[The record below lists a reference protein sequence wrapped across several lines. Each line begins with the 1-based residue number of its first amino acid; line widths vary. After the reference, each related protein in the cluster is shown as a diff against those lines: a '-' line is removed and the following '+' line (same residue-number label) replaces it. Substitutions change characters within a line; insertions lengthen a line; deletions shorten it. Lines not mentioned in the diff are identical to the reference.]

1 MTLELDQ
8 VTVTVP
14 DGPETRTI
22 VDAVSLRVEAGE
34 TVAVTGPSGSGKS
47 TLLAVAGLLLRP
59 TEGRVRVA
67 GHDASSLGDR
77 ARTRLRGSSIGVV
90 YQAANLLPSLTARQQ
105 VEVAAHVNRRLD
117 RAARRR
123 AEELLVR
130 VGLADRLDARP
141 DALSGGER
149 QRVAVARA
157 LMMEPRVL
165 LADEPTSALDVTRGA
180 EVMELLLEEARRLD
194 AATLVVTH
202 EGRHTALVDR
212 EFRLDPAGT
221 TVR

>member
-1 MTLELDQ
+1 MSLELDQ
-8 VTVTVP
+8 ITVTVP

-22 VDAVSLRVEAGE
+22 LDTVTLRVEAGE

-47 TLLAVAGLLLRP
+47 TLLAVAGLLQRP
-59 TEGRVRVA
+59 TAGRVRIA
-67 GHDASSLGDR
+67 GTDASALGDR
-77 ARTRLRGSSIGVV
+77 ARTRLRGATIGIV

-105 VEVAAHVNRRLD
+105 VEVAAHANGRLD
-117 RAARRR
+117 RAARSR

-130 VGLADRLDARP
+130 VGLADRIDARP
-141 DALSGGER
+141 EALSGGER

-165 LADEPTSALDVTRGA
+165 LADEPTSALDAARGEA
-180 EVMELLLEEARRLD
+180 VMDLLLEEARRLG
-194 AATLVVTH
+194 AATLVVSH
-202 EGRHTALVDR
+202 EGGHTRLVDR

-221 TVR
+221 SVR